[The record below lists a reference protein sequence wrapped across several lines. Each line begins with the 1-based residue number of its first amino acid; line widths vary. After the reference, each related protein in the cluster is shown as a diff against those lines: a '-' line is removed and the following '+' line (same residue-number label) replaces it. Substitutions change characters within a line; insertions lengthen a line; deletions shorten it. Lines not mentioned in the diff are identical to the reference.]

1 MGPEQLIAAALAGRA
16 EWFDLE
22 AGKRV
27 RVRRPSE
34 YETRQ
39 LFVRDDGGKVSSIKA
54 DLPEVIKHVVD
65 WSGFSEAD
73 FTPAGAS
80 DPVPFSAELWA
91 IWIEDRR
98 EDLFAVANK
107 IIAMILAHE
116 EAKVATAKN

>member
-1 MGPEQLIAAALAGRA
+1 MSPEQLIAAALAGRA

-39 LFVRDDGGKVSSIKA
+39 LFVRDESGRVSSIKA
-54 DLPEVIKHVVD
+54 DLPEAKKHVVD
-65 WSGFSEAD
+65 WSGFTEAD
-73 FTPAGAS
+73 FTAAGSS
-80 DPVPFSAELWA
+80 DAVPFNAELWA

-98 EDLFAVANK
+98 DVLYAVANK

-116 EAKVATAKN
+116 EAKVDTAKN

>member
-1 MGPEQLIAAALAGRA
+1 MSPEQLIAAALAGRA

-39 LFVRDDGGKVSSIKA
+39 LFVRDDDGKVSSIKA
-54 DLPEVIKHVVD
+54 DLPEVKKHVVD

>member
-1 MGPEQLIAAALAGRA
+1 MSPEQLIAAALAGRA
-16 EWFDLE
+16 EWFPLE

-34 YETRQ
+34 YDTRQ

-54 DLPEVIKHVVD
+54 DLPEVKKHVVD
-65 WSGFSEAD
+65 WDGFTEAD
-73 FTPAGAS
+73 FTPAGSS
-80 DPVPFSAELWA
+80 DAVPFNAELWA

-98 EDLFAVANK
+98 EPLYAVANK
-107 IIAMILAHE
+107 IIGLILAHE